1 MDLVGI
7 SALLLLLLVF
17 LLGSGVWIAISLLA
31 CGWVAMQFVGGGI
44 SAGSV
49 LAQKIWGN
57 SASYELAALPLFIW
71 MGEILFRT
79 RLSEEMFRGLAPW
92 LNWIPGRLMHVNVLA
107 CGLFGSVS
115 GSSAATCATV
125 AKIALPELKRRGY
138 DETVSLG
145 SLAGAGTL
153 GILIPPSITMVVY
166 AVAANVS
173 IIQVFLAGFLPGLL
187 VMGLY
192 SGYIAAWHL
201 SHPDR
206 SPPAEPRMTFRER
219 LRESANLIPV
229 LLLIALVFAS
239 LIFGW
244 ATATECAAWGVMG
257 SLAIAWWGGFL
268 TPQSFWASVMGTTRL
283 NCMILLIL
291 AGASF
296 MSTSMGYTGI
306 PAALSAWVESLKL
319 SPYAL
324 IAALTVMY
332 VILGMA
338 LDGISMIV
346 LTTAIVIPMIKQAG
360 FDPVWFGIFLVLVVE
375 MAEVSPPVGFNL
387 FVLQTMSGKDSN
399 TVALAAL
406 PFFFLLVAAVAIITI
421 FPQIVMILPELAF
434 PDTPIRR

>member
-1 MDLVGI
+1 MAMIEIAGLLF
-7 SALLLLLLVF
+7 LLLAGLLA
-17 LLGSGVWIAISLLA
+17 GGVWIAISLMA
-31 CGWVAMQFVGGGI
+31 CGWVGMQFAGGNI
-44 SAGSV
+44 PAGAV
-49 LAQKIWGN
+49 LATTVWGN
-57 SASYELAALPLFIW
+57 SASWTLAALPLFIW
-71 MGEILFRT
+71 MGEILYRT

-92 LNWIPGRLMHVNVLA
+92 LNWLPGRLMHVNVLA
-107 CGLFGSVS
+107 CGIFGSVS

-125 AKIALPELKRRGY
+125 AKIALPELKKRGY

-187 VMGLY
+187 VMALY
-192 SGYIAAWHL
+192 SGYIVVWSL
-201 SHPDR
+201 LNPDKT
-206 SPPAEPRMTFRER
+206 PPAEPRMSLREK
-219 LRESANLIPV
+219 LRESANLIPC
-229 LLLIALVFAS
+229 LLLIVFVFLAL
-239 LIFGW
+239 LLGW
-244 ATATECAAWGVMG
+244 ATATECAAWGVVG
-257 SLAIAWWGGFL
+257 SFAIAWWSGSLNWTAFRD
-268 TPQSFWASVMGTTRL
+268 SVMGTTRIT
-283 NCMILLIL
+283 CMIMLIL

-296 MSTSMGYTGI
+296 MSTSMAYTGI
-306 PAALSAWVESLKL
+306 PLALAAWVDGLHL

-332 VILGMA
+332 ILLGTA

-346 LTTAIVIPMIKQAG
+346 LTTAVVIPMVKAAG
-360 FDPVWFGIFLVLVVE
+360 FDLVWFGIFLVLVVE

-406 PFFFLLVAAVAIITI
+406 PFFFLLVAAVAIITV
-421 FPQIVMILPELAF
+421 FPDIVMVLPRMAF
-434 PDTPIRR
+434 GS